1 MMIDRLEEMCF
12 AHILRTLE
20 EFPANSLAL
29 LPANIRSHMLSKL
42 PIVDVCHLEK
52 TQFASGLDMNSIWK
66 QLYEERKDA
75 NSFISKQPDDW
86 KECFLSSISNTI
98 FGDNRPYG
106 YFQLM
111 TRADKGCPWVAR
123 EITDDR
129 PVHKHPVDP
138 VNYLVAIDC
147 LRTAPE
153 EKTSNIADSSGDE
166 DEEEKWLRRK
176 YGPTYVVMKRHEVT
190 LHKGIVPPASLYHKA
205 CQTRQLIPKRY
216 AHCFAEGSSFLPDS
230 VAITLLGKEC
240 DFCPKN
246 LSISTPEFNTFLLN
260 ARHETDNFGF
270 LEDYFKEIVSLG
282 VRGDIEKNLKWKASP
297 KSENTNLKGSEP
309 RQIPSKVLGFVLSN
323 HNPKLSTLH
332 ISIGR
337 TRDQLLLSITPQL
350 TSSFSG
356 LRELSIEARGSVS
369 PNLEKLFTITN
380 HHPQLQSVSISITEI
395 TQMFGSFGPIV
406 KNTPEYSKSLL
417 LSLVELCFK
426 KPSLCHLKLTL
437 SPITA
442 EYLQKILIAF
452 LSAPCCSDQ
461 TLTLGFSLTDSKS
474 ITSSLPPR
482 PFDNTC
488 TLRHK
493 SLVFASRIPPS
504 FAAWLFSFQAF
515 KLKQLVIK
523 DHHVLESAVF
533 SHLAQKKG
541 FDAESIKI
549 TSMSL
554 REATVSDFIPL
565 LEKPSLKSLRF
576 ENCSGLN
583 LSALASGLVGQRY
596 LGTLTELQL
605 CYDGYMRDE
614 MEKFEDSSRV
624 RNMFNALFSL
634 PQLPQ
639 FSLTLSVAF
648 SQKQLE
654 MLYTE
659 WKRGGGVEMKAL
671 CLSVPN
677 TALSSSLRMELTKL
691 ATSVAIDTYTP
702 KAP

>member
-1 MMIDRLEEMCF
+1 M
-12 AHILRTLE
+12 
-20 EFPANSLAL
+20 
-29 LPANIRSHMLSKL
+29 
-42 PIVDVCHLEK
+42 
-52 TQFASGLDMNSIWK
+52 
-66 QLYEERKDA
+66 
-75 NSFISKQPDDW
+75 
-86 KECFLSSISNTI
+86 
-98 FGDNRPYG
+98 
-106 YFQLM
+106 
-111 TRADKGCPWVAR
+111 
-123 EITDDR
+123 
-129 PVHKHPVDP
+129 
-138 VNYLVAIDC
+138 
-147 LRTAPE
+147 
-153 EKTSNIADSSGDE
+153 
-166 DEEEKWLRRK
+166 
-176 YGPTYVVMKRHEVT
+176 
-190 LHKGIVPPASLYHKA
+190 
-205 CQTRQLIPKRY
+205 
-216 AHCFAEGSSFLPDS
+216 
-230 VAITLLGKEC
+230 
-240 DFCPKN
+240 
-246 LSISTPEFNTFLLN
+246 SISTPEFNTFLLN

-282 VRGDIEKNLKWKASP
+282 IRGDVDQNLKWKASP
-297 KSENTNLKGSEP
+297 KSKDTNLKGSEP
-309 RQIPSKVLGFVLSN
+309 RQIPSKVLEFVLSN
-323 HNPKLSTLH
+323 PNPKLSTLR
-332 ISIGR
+332 ISIGC
-337 TRDQLLLSITPQL
+337 TRDQLLSSITPQL

-356 LRELSIEARGSVS
+356 LRELSIEAHGSVS
-369 PNLEKLFTITN
+369 PNLEKLFAITN
-380 HHPQLQSVSISITEI
+380 HHPQLQSVLISITEI
-395 TQMFGSFGPIV
+395 TQIFGSFGPVV

-426 KPSLCHLKLTL
+426 KPSLCHLKLSL
-437 SPITA
+437 SPVTA
-442 EYLQKILIAF
+442 EYLQKILITF

-474 ITSSLPPR
+474 NTSSLPLC

-488 TLRHK
+488 TIRHK
-493 SLVFASRIPPS
+493 SLVFARCSIPPS

-515 KLKQLVIK
+515 KLKQLVIE
-523 DHHVLESAVF
+523 DYHVLGPAVF

-549 TSMSL
+549 SSMSL
-554 REATVSDFIPL
+554 REATVSDFEPL
-565 LEKPSLKSLRF
+565 LRKPSLKSLHF

-605 CYDGYMRDE
+605 CYVGYMRDE

-624 RNMFNALFSL
+624 RNMFNVLFSL

-654 MLYTE
+654 TLYTE

-702 KAP
+702 KAPPALSSLLPYL